1 MNGPICKT
9 IGGIVI
15 KPHPTLGILVRADGA
30 VFMRSRCGGHER
42 HWTFGADDGH
52 GYKQF
57 MIDGVKYKAHR
68 LVAETFL
75 TNPDNKP
82 TVDHINGN
90 RSDNH
95 VENLR
100 WATMRDQAANS
111 ASSNSSLKVSRPEY
125 KIYTT
130 DEQKHKQAERRK
142 IRRAWIKSHKDQ
154 TRKFHNGVV
163 AMRIYFG
170 TRKNRI
176 LKWVPIELAAKLAEI
191 KPKDRIYQE
200 WMHPLS
206 GRWYDQDKAYRE
218 ERDRKNA
225 RARERKLEV
234 KKCLNPNRHFS

>member
-15 KPHPTLGILVRADGA
+15 KPHPALGILVRADGA
-30 VFMRSRCGGHER
+30 VFMRSRGGYGR
-42 HWTFGADDGH
+42 HWAFGADDGH

-75 TNPDNKP
+75 PNPDRKP

-100 WATMRDQAANS
+100 WATMREQAANN
-111 ASSNSSLKVSRPEY
+111 AYNNPSLKVSRPEY
-125 KIYTT
+125 KVYSTA
-130 DEQKHKQAERRK
+130 EQAHKNYERKK
-142 IRRAWIKSHKDQ
+142 IRTAWVKSHLGQ
-154 TRKFHNGVV
+154 SRKFSNGVISIK
-163 AMRIYFG
+163 IYFG
-170 TRKNRI
+170 TGPQRI
-176 LKWVPIELAAKLAEI
+176 QKMVPIELAAKLAEI
-191 KPKDRIYQE
+191 KPKDRIYRE

-206 GRWYDQDKAYRE
+206 GRWYDQDKARRE
-218 ERDRKNA
+218 ARERKNA

-234 KKCLNPNRHFS
+234 KKC